1 MQHQRDL
8 MSFDIRTTSRSTYR
22 SDTIGTWRSLSCW
35 HLNCIMGNI
44 QSYWLYHSPPPTI
57 FRRTPCIILKTV
69 CSLFVF
75 DRYSVNWFTSQI
87 SSCFQIYPRYTYV
100 LIPSDFGLLFFLHI
114 IPIQIWFCLAK
125 ASRKPR
131 NVSCFYYMHPLAR
144 YFSVCSANRVA
155 SSRNWQSRPAFYPLH
170 LLLESSDYLDG
181 GALRKIIHSLKLRS
195 NYRQQMQAHLTT
207 G

>member
-69 CSLFVF
+69 CSLFAF

-87 SSCFQIYPRYTYV
+87 MFVLSNLSKVHLCPDTFWFRSFVFPAHHPYTNMI
-100 LIPSDFGLLFFLHI
+100 LPCKSLPQTQKCI
-114 IPIQIWFCLAK
+114 
-125 ASRKPR
+125 
-131 NVSCFYYMHPLAR
+131 
-144 YFSVCSANRVA
+144 
-155 SSRNWQSRPAFYPLH
+155 
-170 LLLESSDYLDG
+170 LLLLYASVGSILQR
-181 GALRKIIHSLKLRS
+181 LLSK
-195 NYRQQMQAHLTT
+195 
-207 G
+207 